1 MDRKIQSVASE
12 LKKNIA
18 AKYELLDFK
27 VFGSSARGDRRA
39 ESDIDIFVLLQ
50 HVERGIEE
58 DLFNIAYELELEHDC
73 LIDLIVFD
81 KDGIE
86 ELLSKT
92 PLYRQVVEEGIAV

>member
-58 DLFNIAYELELEHDC
+58 DFFNIAYELELEHDC
-73 LIDLIVFD
+73 LI
-81 KDGIE
+81 
-86 ELLSKT
+86 
-92 PLYRQVVEEGIAV
+92 